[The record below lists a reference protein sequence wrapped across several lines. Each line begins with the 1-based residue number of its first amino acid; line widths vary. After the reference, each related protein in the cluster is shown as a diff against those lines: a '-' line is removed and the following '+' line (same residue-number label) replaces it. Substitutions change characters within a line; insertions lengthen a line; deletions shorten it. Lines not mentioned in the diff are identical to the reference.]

1 MVGLGLISGQA
12 LADGQEEKDFEIYGE
27 VEVRSVSRDD
37 IDLDTF
43 VDKARLGMKGDHPLK
58 KFDDLEA
65 RWQIEYD
72 LPLNSLATDDVERGD
87 AAVLKAQINLQ
98 GGSGEL
104 IAGRQ
109 NNGLVDTKKMD
120 QFRNDSGVFLL
131 RPDRVGDTLSYVTPS
146 FAGLHGYGQLVSD
159 AYTDVATD
167 PETGE
172 TTSGA
177 QSDDIDATVFGIN
190 YFSDNVY
197 FGLSRFE
204 VYELFTGEQELTSLG
219 FSVSFG
225 DFSVFGT
232 FQDESYDE
240 FSVAGLGVAYGV
252 NDWTFKVGH
261 TMFED
266 DANLAGETSNDE
278 GAATTLLA
286 NYKLGNGIST
296 FVQYIDYDSEAEAGG
311 FGGDAISVGIDV
323 AISKRF

>member
-1 MVGLGLISGQA
+1 MVGLGLVSGQA
-12 LADGQEEKDFEIYGE
+12 LADEHDDKNFEIYGE

-37 IDLDTF
+37 VDLDTF
-43 VDKARLGMKGDHPLK
+43 VDKARLGMKGTHPLK
-58 KFDDLEA
+58 KFEDLNG

-72 LPLNSLATDDVERGD
+72 LPVNSLATDDVDRGD
-87 AAVLKAQINLQ
+87 AAVRKAQINLQ
-98 GGSGEL
+98 GAFGEI

-120 QFRNDSGVFLL
+120 QFRNDSAVFL
-131 RPDRVGDTLSYVTPS
+131 RGPDRVGNTLAYVTPS

-159 AYTDVATD
+159 AYTEEATD

-190 YFSDNVY
+190 YYSDNVY

-204 VYELFTGEQELTSLG
+204 VDELFTGEQELTSLG

-225 DFSVFGT
+225 AVAVFGT

-240 FSVAGLGVAYGV
+240 FSVAGLGVSYAV
-252 NDWTFKVGH
+252 HDWTFKVGH

-266 DANLAGETSNDE
+266 DANLSGETTNDE

-286 NYKLGNGIST
+286 NYQLGKGIST
-296 FVQYIDYDSEAEAGG
+296 FVQYIDYDSEAETGG

-323 AISKRF
+323 AISKLF